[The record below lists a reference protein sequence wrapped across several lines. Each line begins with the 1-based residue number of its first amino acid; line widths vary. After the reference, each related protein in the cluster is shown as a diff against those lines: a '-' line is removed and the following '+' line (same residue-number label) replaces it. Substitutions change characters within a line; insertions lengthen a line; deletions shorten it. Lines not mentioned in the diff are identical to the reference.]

1 MSSRDQRSFPA
12 TAGDSDFL
20 LETYPSTC
28 PGVPALISVTPR
40 VRKQERVGIGLTP
53 AVARDVAA
61 DLLRRA
67 DELDT
72 KAAPPGGWNAGRSLD
87 PTPSSRRSGTS

>member
-1 MSSRDQRSFPA
+1 LFPA

-20 LETYPSTC
+20 LETYPW
-28 PGVPALISVTPR
+28 ID
-40 VRKQERVGIGLTP
+40 LTS
-53 AVARDVAA
+53 AVAREVAA

-87 PTPSSRRSGTS
+87 PDPYRS